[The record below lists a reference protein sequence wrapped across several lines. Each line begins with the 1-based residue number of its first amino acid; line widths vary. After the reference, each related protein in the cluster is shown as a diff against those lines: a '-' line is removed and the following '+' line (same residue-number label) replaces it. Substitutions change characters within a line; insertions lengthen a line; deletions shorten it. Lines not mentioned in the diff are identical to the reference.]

1 MTNKRR
7 SLMLLSASVLCLCAI
22 APAEVADGRLPRW
35 TNILWDLR
43 QGAEQAAGLT
53 RTLAANL
60 HWPRLELTQPPE
72 GPVKTAEKAEAT
84 PAGPATSAPFPG
96 ETSAAASI
104 AERMRDLGIDP
115 TGIQE
120 ALDFYRAGNLE
131 AGDGTARNIAN
142 PIVRTALE
150 WMALHDEP
158 EKAGLKRLNAFM
170 SAHPD
175 WPARNWLRTQVEAS
189 LFRTQD
195 VAAIRAAF
203 AGALPHTPTGK
214 LALARALRAQG
225 QNGEATQTVRAL
237 YRDADLTPFLE
248 GRIRADFGGD
258 LQKSDY
264 KYRADRL
271 LYKEDTSAALR
282 TAAFA
287 GPDVLALERA
297 RAAVTPGATSDKAIA
312 ASDKAFAA
320 VPPDLRG
327 DPGLLLAQIQ
337 KLRHADKPRE
347 AASLMLA
354 APRDPSLLIDP
365 DEWWTER
372 RVLARK
378 MLDIGDTQTAYQIC
392 AGHSASSPEARVEA
406 EFHAGWIAL
415 RFLNRPAAAAQHFGA
430 AARIATTPASI
441 ARVAYWQGRAAENT
455 LGKDALVQAK
465 SFYEKAA
472 AYPSTYYG
480 QAARAALGLKSSPMR
495 MATGAATGAS
505 RAEATSVIEILF
517 AAGEKDAATQLAAD
531 AARTLTDETQIAALA
546 NVIKRQRDAHLSL
559 ITGKLMSQRG
569 FAVDDLAF
577 PTFGIPRFEPLGN
590 SAPVSVVY
598 SVAMQESAFNP
609 AAQSSAGAKGLMQMI
624 DSTARQTA
632 AKAGLPFNE
641 SRLLSDA
648 AFNAQLG
655 AAHLGALLAG
665 QGGSYIL
672 TFAAYNAGG
681 GHVRDWIA
689 AYGDPRDPGVDPI
702 DWVERIPFTE
712 TRNYV
717 QRVMANVTM
726 YRARFAEDEPVPNGT
741 TDPKKL
747 AQAKF

>member
-1 MTNKRR
+1 
-7 SLMLLSASVLCLCAI
+7 
-22 APAEVADGRLPRW
+22 
-35 TNILWDLR
+35 
-43 QGAEQAAGLT
+43 
-53 RTLAANL
+53 
-60 HWPRLELTQPPE
+60 
-72 GPVKTAEKAEAT
+72 
-84 PAGPATSAPFPG
+84 
-96 ETSAAASI
+96 
-104 AERMRDLGIDP
+104 
-115 TGIQE
+115 
-120 ALDFYRAGNLE
+120 
-131 AGDGTARNIAN
+131 
-142 PIVRTALE
+142 
-150 WMALHDEP
+150 
-158 EKAGLKRLNAFM
+158 
-170 SAHPD
+170 
-175 WPARNWLRTQVEAS
+175 
-189 LFRTQD
+189 
-195 VAAIRAAF
+195 
-203 AGALPHTPTGK
+203 
-214 LALARALRAQG
+214 
-225 QNGEATQTVRAL
+225 
-237 YRDADLTPFLE
+237 
-248 GRIRADFGGD
+248 
-258 LQKSDY
+258 
-264 KYRADRL
+264 
-271 LYKEDTSAALR
+271 
-282 TAAFA
+282 
-287 GPDVLALERA
+287 
-297 RAAVTPGATSDKAIA
+297 
-312 ASDKAFAA
+312 
-320 VPPDLRG
+320 
-327 DPGLLLAQIQ
+327 
-337 KLRHADKPRE
+337 
-347 AASLMLA
+347 MLA